1 MPKFKY
7 TAVNI
12 KKEKFTGTFIAE
24 NEKDLGEQLAKQNLY
39 LISCTPY
46 SDKTPS
52 AFWTTGTG
60 KVSVI
65 ELASFCRQFA
75 TMLNAGITIMDSMQS
90 LITQPYSA
98 YFRKILERMYEDLRG
113 GLMFAECV
121 DKHKKVFPDFFRSML
136 HVGEESGRLEQVLLS
151 LADYYERDD
160 KLKRQT
166 VAALSYP
173 LLLLVLIVGI
183 VVLMLVFIVPTF
195 RSALAGMNVPVE
207 GLTKVVYDI
216 SDFLLSEW
224 RTVVLVIVALA
235 LVLFLVGRTKGG
247 RRFYDYLKLHLPL
260 FGKVNLDLITARFA
274 RGFSLLISSGMD
286 VVDALNSIAI
296 VINNTY
302 MKERYLKAVD
312 NVCQG
317 MSIALAFKSYKL
329 FPDMMLQMIAVG
341 EQTAGLEEVLAR
353 SFSYFDN
360 KAESALTNLTNK
372 IQPIMMIIM
381 GVVVGALFIAVY
393 SPMLSIMQNINT
405 VY

>member
-24 NEKDLGEQLAKQNLY
+24 NEKDLAEQLAKQNLY
-39 LISCTPY
+39 LISSTPY

-98 YFRKILERMYEDLRG
+98 YFRKILERIYEDLRG

-121 DKHKKVFPDFFRSML
+121 EKHKKVFPNFFRSML
-136 HVGEESGRLEQVLLS
+136 HVGEESGRLETVLLS

-166 VAALSYP
+166 ASALAYP
-173 LLLLVLIVGI
+173 MLLLVLIIGI
-183 VVLMLVFIVPTF
+183 IVLMLVFIVPTF
-195 RSALAGMNVPVE
+195 RSALSGMNVPVE

-216 SDFLLSEW
+216 SDFLLNEW
-224 RTVVLVIVALA
+224 RTVVIVIIVLA
-235 LVLFLVGRTKGG
+235 GVLFLVGRTKGG

-286 VVDALNSIAI
+286 VVEALNTIAI
-296 VINNTY
+296 VINNTW

-341 EQTAGLEEVLAR
+341 EQTAGLEEVLSK
-353 SFSYFDN
+353 SFSYFDG

-372 IQPIMMIIM
+372 LQPIMMIIM

-393 SPMLSIMQNINT
+393 SPMLSIMQNLN
-405 VY
+405 V

>member
-24 NEKDLGEQLAKQNLY
+24 NEKDLAEQLAKQNLY
-39 LISCTPY
+39 LISSTPY

-98 YFRKILERMYEDLRG
+98 YFRKILERIYEDLRG

-121 DKHKKVFPDFFRSML
+121 EKHKKVFPDFFRSML
-136 HVGEESGRLEQVLLS
+136 HVGEESGRLETVLLS

-166 VAALSYP
+166 ASALAYP
-173 LLLLVLIVGI
+173 MLLLVLIIGI
-183 VVLMLVFIVPTF
+183 IVLMLVFIVPTF
-195 RSALAGMNVPVE
+195 RSALSGMNVPVE

-216 SDFLLSEW
+216 SDFLLNEW
-224 RTVVLVIVALA
+224 RTVVIVIIVLA
-235 LVLFLVGRTKGG
+235 GMLFLVGRTKGG

-286 VVDALNSIAI
+286 VVEALNTIAI
-296 VINNTY
+296 VINNTW

-341 EQTAGLEEVLAR
+341 EQTAGLEEVLSK
-353 SFSYFDN
+353 SFSYFDG

-372 IQPIMMIIM
+372 LQPIMMIIM

-393 SPMLSIMQNINT
+393 SPMLSIMQNLN
-405 VY
+405 V

>member
-24 NEKDLGEQLAKQNLY
+24 NEKDLAEQLAKQNLY
-39 LISCTPY
+39 LISSTPY

-98 YFRKILERMYEDLRG
+98 YFRKILERIYEDLRG

-121 DKHKKVFPDFFRSML
+121 EKHKKVFPDFFRSML
-136 HVGEESGRLEQVLLS
+136 HVGEESGRLETVLLS

-166 VAALSYP
+166 ASALAYP
-173 LLLLVLIVGI
+173 MLLLVLIIGI
-183 VVLMLVFIVPTF
+183 IVLMLVFIVPTF

-216 SDFLLSEW
+216 SDFLLNEW
-224 RTVVLVIVALA
+224 RTVVIVIVVLA
-235 LVLFLVGRTKGG
+235 GVLFLVGRTKGG

-286 VVDALNSIAI
+286 VVEALNTIAI
-296 VINNTY
+296 VINNTW

-341 EQTAGLEEVLAR
+341 EQTAGLEEVLSK
-353 SFSYFDN
+353 SFAYFDG

-372 IQPIMMIIM
+372 LQPIMMIIM

-393 SPMLSIMQNINT
+393 SPMLSIMKNLN
-405 VY
+405 V

>member
-24 NEKDLGEQLAKQNLY
+24 NEKDLAEQLAKQNLY
-39 LISCTPY
+39 LISSTPY

-98 YFRKILERMYEDLRG
+98 YFRKILERIYEDLRG

-121 DKHKKVFPDFFRSML
+121 EKHKKVFPDFFRSML
-136 HVGEESGRLEQVLLS
+136 HVGEESGRLETVLLS

-166 VAALSYP
+166 ASALAYP
-173 LLLLVLIVGI
+173 MLLLVLIIGI
-183 VVLMLVFIVPTF
+183 IVLMLVFIVPTF

-216 SDFLLSEW
+216 SDFLLNEW
-224 RTVVLVIVALA
+224 RTVVIVVVVLVG
-235 LVLFLVGRTKGG
+235 VLFLVGRTKGG
-247 RRFYDYLKLHLPL
+247 RRFYDYLRLHLPL

-286 VVDALNSIAI
+286 VVEALNTIAI
-296 VINNTY
+296 VINNTW

-341 EQTAGLEEVLAR
+341 EQTAGLEEVLSK
-353 SFSYFDN
+353 SFSYFDG

-372 IQPIMMIIM
+372 LQPIMMIIM

-393 SPMLSIMQNINT
+393 SPMLSIMQNLN
-405 VY
+405 V

>member
-24 NEKDLGEQLAKQNLY
+24 NEKDLAEQLAKQNLY
-39 LISCTPY
+39 LISSTPY

-98 YFRKILERMYEDLRG
+98 YFRKILERIYEDLRG

-121 DKHKKVFPDFFRSML
+121 EKHKKVFPDFFRSML
-136 HVGEESGRLEQVLLS
+136 HVGEESGRLETVLLS

-166 VAALSYP
+166 ASALAYP
-173 LLLLVLIVGI
+173 MLLLVLIIGI
-183 VVLMLVFIVPTF
+183 IVLMLVFIVPTF

-216 SDFLLSEW
+216 SDFLLNEW
-224 RTVVLVIVALA
+224 RTVVIVIVVLA
-235 LVLFLVGRTKGG
+235 GVLFLVGRTKGG

-286 VVDALNSIAI
+286 VVEALNTIAI
-296 VINNTY
+296 VINNTW

-341 EQTAGLEEVLAR
+341 EQTAGLEEVLSK
-353 SFSYFDN
+353 SFAYFDG

-372 IQPIMMIIM
+372 LQPIMMIIM

-393 SPMLSIMQNINT
+393 SPMLSIMQNLN
-405 VY
+405 V

>member
-24 NEKDLGEQLAKQNLY
+24 NEKDLAEQLAKQNLY
-39 LISCTPY
+39 LISSTPY

-98 YFRKILERMYEDLRG
+98 YFRKILERIYEDLRG

-121 DKHKKVFPDFFRSML
+121 EKHKKVFPDFFRSML
-136 HVGEESGRLEQVLLS
+136 HVGEESGRLETVLLS

-166 VAALSYP
+166 ASALAYP
-173 LLLLVLIVGI
+173 MLLLVLIIGI
-183 VVLMLVFIVPTF
+183 IVLMLVFIVPTF
-195 RSALAGMNVPVE
+195 RSALSGMNVPVE

-216 SDFLLSEW
+216 SDFLLNEW
-224 RTVVLVIVALA
+224 RTVVIVIVVLA
-235 LVLFLVGRTKGG
+235 GVLFLVGRTKGG

-286 VVDALNSIAI
+286 VVEALNTIAI
-296 VINNTY
+296 VINNTW

-329 FPDMMLQMIAVG
+329 FPDMMLQM
-341 EQTAGLEEVLAR
+341 
-353 SFSYFDN
+353 
-360 KAESALTNLTNK
+360 
-372 IQPIMMIIM
+372 MH
-381 GVVVGALFIAVY
+381 
-393 SPMLSIMQNINT
+393 
-405 VY
+405 

>member
-24 NEKDLGEQLAKQNLY
+24 NEKDLAEQLAKQNLY
-39 LISCTPY
+39 LISSTPY

-98 YFRKILERMYEDLRG
+98 YFRKILERIYEDLRG

-121 DKHKKVFPDFFRSML
+121 EKHKKVFPDFFRSML
-136 HVGEESGRLEQVLLS
+136 HVGEESGRLETVLLS

-166 VAALSYP
+166 ASALAYP
-173 LLLLVLIVGI
+173 MLLLVLIIGI
-183 VVLMLVFIVPTF
+183 IVLMLVFIVPTF

-216 SDFLLSEW
+216 SDFLLNEW
-224 RTVVLVIVALA
+224 RTVVIVIVVLA
-235 LVLFLVGRTKGG
+235 GVLFLVGRTKGG

-286 VVDALNSIAI
+286 VVEALNTIAI
-296 VINNTY
+296 VINNNW

-341 EQTAGLEEVLAR
+341 EQTAGLEEVLSK
-353 SFSYFDN
+353 SFAYFDG

-372 IQPIMMIIM
+372 LQPIMMIIM

-393 SPMLSIMQNINT
+393 SPMLSIMKNLN
-405 VY
+405 V

>member
-24 NEKDLGEQLAKQNLY
+24 NEKDLAEQLAKQNLY
-39 LISCTPY
+39 LISSTPY

-98 YFRKILERMYEDLRG
+98 YFRKILERIYEDLRG

-121 DKHKKVFPDFFRSML
+121 EKHKKVFPDFFRSML
-136 HVGEESGRLEQVLLS
+136 HVGEESGRLETVLLS

-166 VAALSYP
+166 ASALAYP
-173 LLLLVLIVGI
+173 MLLLVLIIGI
-183 VVLMLVFIVPTF
+183 IVLMLVFIVPTF

-216 SDFLLSEW
+216 SDFLLNEW
-224 RTVVLVIVALA
+224 RTVVIVVVVLA
-235 LVLFLVGRTKGG
+235 AVLFLVGRTKGG

-286 VVDALNSIAI
+286 VVEALNTIAI
-296 VINNTY
+296 VINNTW

-317 MSIALAFKSYKL
+317 MSISLAFKSYKL

-341 EQTAGLEEVLAR
+341 EQTAGLEEVLAK
-353 SFSYFDN
+353 SFSYFDG

-372 IQPIMMIIM
+372 LQPIMMIIM

-393 SPMLSIMQNINT
+393 SPMLSIMQNLN
-405 VY
+405 V

>member
-24 NEKDLGEQLAKQNLY
+24 NEKDLAEQLAKQNLY
-39 LISCTPY
+39 LISSTPY

-98 YFRKILERMYEDLRG
+98 YFRKILERIYEDLRG

-121 DKHKKVFPDFFRSML
+121 EKHKKVFPDFFRSML
-136 HVGEESGRLEQVLLS
+136 HVGEESGRLETVLLS

-166 VAALSYP
+166 ASALAYP
-173 LLLLVLIVGI
+173 MLLLVLIIGI
-183 VVLMLVFIVPTF
+183 IVLMLVFIVPTF

-216 SDFLLSEW
+216 SDFLLNEW
-224 RTVVLVIVALA
+224 RTVVIVIVVLA
-235 LVLFLVGRTKGG
+235 GVLFLVGRTKGG

-260 FGKVNLDLITARFA
+260 FGKVNLDLITPRFA

-286 VVDALNSIAI
+286 VVEALNTIAI
-296 VINNTY
+296 VINNTW

-341 EQTAGLEEVLAR
+341 EQTAGLEEVLSK
-353 SFSYFDN
+353 SFAYFDG
-360 KAESALTNLTNK
+360 KAESALNNLTNK
-372 IQPIMMIIM
+372 LQPIMMIIM

-393 SPMLSIMQNINT
+393 SPMLSIMKNLN
-405 VY
+405 V

>member
-24 NEKDLGEQLAKQNLY
+24 NEKDLAEQLAKQNLY
-39 LISCTPY
+39 LISSTPY

-98 YFRKILERMYEDLRG
+98 YFRKILERIYEDLRG

-121 DKHKKVFPDFFRSML
+121 EKHKKVFPDFFRSML
-136 HVGEESGRLEQVLLS
+136 HVGEESGRLETVLLS

-166 VAALSYP
+166 ASALAYP
-173 LLLLVLIVGI
+173 MLLLVLIIGI
-183 VVLMLVFIVPTF
+183 IVLMLVFIVPTF

-216 SDFLLSEW
+216 SDFLLNEW
-224 RTVVLVIVALA
+224 RTVVIVIVVLA
-235 LVLFLVGRTKGG
+235 GVLFLVGRTKGG

-286 VVDALNSIAI
+286 VVEALNTIAI
-296 VINNTY
+296 VINNTW

-341 EQTAGLEEVLAR
+341 EQTAGLEEVLSK
-353 SFSYFDN
+353 SFSYFDG

-372 IQPIMMIIM
+372 LQPIMMIIM

-393 SPMLSIMQNINT
+393 SPMLFIMQNLN
-405 VY
+405 V

>member
-24 NEKDLGEQLAKQNLY
+24 NEKDLAEQLAKQNLY
-39 LISCTPY
+39 LISSTPY

-98 YFRKILERMYEDLRG
+98 YFRKILERIYEDLRG

-121 DKHKKVFPDFFRSML
+121 EKHKKVFPDFFRSML
-136 HVGEESGRLEQVLLS
+136 HVGEESGRLETVLLS

-166 VAALSYP
+166 ASALAYP
-173 LLLLVLIVGI
+173 MLLLVLIIGI
-183 VVLMLVFIVPTF
+183 IVLMLVFIVPTF

-216 SDFLLSEW
+216 SDFLLNKW
-224 RTVVLVIVALA
+224 RTVVIVIIVLA
-235 LVLFLVGRTKGG
+235 GMLFLVGRTKGG

-286 VVDALNSIAI
+286 VVEALNTIAI
-296 VINNTY
+296 VINNTW

-341 EQTAGLEEVLAR
+341 EQTAGLEEVLSK
-353 SFSYFDN
+353 SFAYFDG

-372 IQPIMMIIM
+372 LQPIMMIIM

-393 SPMLSIMQNINT
+393 SPMLSIMQNLN
-405 VY
+405 V

>member
-24 NEKDLGEQLAKQNLY
+24 NEKDLAEQLAKQNLY
-39 LISCTPY
+39 LISSTPY

-98 YFRKILERMYEDLRG
+98 YFRKILERIYEDLRG

-121 DKHKKVFPDFFRSML
+121 EKHKKVFPDFFRSML
-136 HVGEESGRLEQVLLS
+136 HVGEESGRLETVLLS

-166 VAALSYP
+166 ASALAYP
-173 LLLLVLIVGI
+173 MLLLVLIIGI
-183 VVLMLVFIVPTF
+183 IVLMLVFIVPTF
-195 RSALAGMNVPVE
+195 RSALSGMNVPVE

-216 SDFLLSEW
+216 SDFLLNEW
-224 RTVVLVIVALA
+224 RSVVIVIIVLA
-235 LVLFLVGRTKGG
+235 GVLFLVGRTKGG

-286 VVDALNSIAI
+286 VVEALNTIAI
-296 VINNTY
+296 VINNTW

-341 EQTAGLEEVLAR
+341 EQTAGLEEVLSK
-353 SFSYFDN
+353 SFSYFDG

-372 IQPIMMIIM
+372 LQPIMMIIM

-393 SPMLSIMQNINT
+393 SPMLSIMQNLN
-405 VY
+405 V

>member
-24 NEKDLGEQLAKQNLY
+24 NEKDLAEQLAKQNLY
-39 LISCTPY
+39 LISSTPY

-98 YFRKILERMYEDLRG
+98 YFRKILERIYEDLRG

-121 DKHKKVFPDFFRSML
+121 EKHKKVFPDFFRSML
-136 HVGEESGRLEQVLLS
+136 HVGEESGRLETVLLS

-166 VAALSYP
+166 ASALAYP
-173 LLLLVLIVGI
+173 MLLLVLIIGI
-183 VVLMLVFIVPTF
+183 IVLMLVFIVPTF
-195 RSALAGMNVPVE
+195 RSALSGMNVPVE

-216 SDFLLSEW
+216 SDFLLNEW
-224 RTVVLVIVALA
+224 RTVVIVIIVLA
-235 LVLFLVGRTKGG
+235 GVLFLVGRTKGG

-286 VVDALNSIAI
+286 VVEALNTIAI
-296 VINNTY
+296 VINNTW

-341 EQTAGLEEVLAR
+341 EQTAGLEEVLSK
-353 SFSYFDN
+353 SFAYFDG

-372 IQPIMMIIM
+372 LQPIMMIIM

-393 SPMLSIMQNINT
+393 SPMLSIMQNLN
-405 VY
+405 V

>member
-24 NEKDLGEQLAKQNLY
+24 NEKDLAEQLAKQNLY
-39 LISCTPY
+39 LISSTPY

-98 YFRKILERMYEDLRG
+98 YFRKILERIYEDLRG

-121 DKHKKVFPDFFRSML
+121 EKHKKVFPDFFRSML
-136 HVGEESGRLEQVLLS
+136 HVGEESGRLETVLLS

-166 VAALSYP
+166 ASALAYP
-173 LLLLVLIVGI
+173 MLLLVLIIGI
-183 VVLMLVFIVPTF
+183 IVLMLVFIVPTF
-195 RSALAGMNVPVE
+195 RSALSGMNVPVE

-216 SDFLLSEW
+216 SDFLLNEW
-224 RTVVLVIVALA
+224 RTVVIVIIVLA
-235 LVLFLVGRTKGG
+235 GVLFLVGRTKGG

-286 VVDALNSIAI
+286 VVEALNTIAI
-296 VINNTY
+296 VINNTW

-341 EQTAGLEEVLAR
+341 EQTAGLEEVLSK
-353 SFSYFDN
+353 SFSYFDG

-372 IQPIMMIIM
+372 LQPIMMIIM

-393 SPMLSIMQNINT
+393 SPMLSIMQNLN
-405 VY
+405 V

>member
-12 KKEKFTGTFIAE
+12 KKEKFTGTFIAA
-24 NEKDLGEQLAKQNLY
+24 NEKHLAEQLAKQNLY
-39 LISCTPY
+39 LISSTPY

-98 YFRKILERMYEDLRG
+98 YFRKILERIYEDLRG

-121 DKHKKVFPDFFRSML
+121 EKHKKVFPDFFRSML
-136 HVGEESGRLEQVLLS
+136 HVGEESGRLETVLLS

-166 VAALSYP
+166 ASALAYP
-173 LLLLVLIVGI
+173 MLLLVLIIGI
-183 VVLMLVFIVPTF
+183 IVLMLVFIVPTF
-195 RSALAGMNVPVE
+195 RSALSGMNVPVE

-216 SDFLLSEW
+216 SDFLLNEW
-224 RTVVLVIVALA
+224 RTVVIVIIVLA
-235 LVLFLVGRTKGG
+235 GMLFLVGRTKGG

-286 VVDALNSIAI
+286 VVEALNTIAI
-296 VINNTY
+296 VINNTW
-302 MKERYLKAVD
+302 MKERYLKVVD

-341 EQTAGLEEVLAR
+341 EQTAGLEEVLSK
-353 SFSYFDN
+353 SFAYFDG

-372 IQPIMMIIM
+372 LQPIMMIIM

-393 SPMLSIMQNINT
+393 SPMLSIMQNLN
-405 VY
+405 V

>member
-24 NEKDLGEQLAKQNLY
+24 NEKDLAEQLAKQNLY
-39 LISCTPY
+39 LISSTPY

-98 YFRKILERMYEDLRG
+98 YFRKILERIYEDLRG

-121 DKHKKVFPDFFRSML
+121 EKHKKVFPDFFRSML
-136 HVGEESGRLEQVLLS
+136 HVGEESGRLETVLLS

-166 VAALSYP
+166 ASALAYP
-173 LLLLVLIVGI
+173 MLLLVLIIGI
-183 VVLMLVFIVPTF
+183 IVLMLVFIVPTF

-216 SDFLLSEW
+216 SDFLLNEW
-224 RTVVLVIVALA
+224 RTVVIVIVSA
-235 LVLFLVGRTKGG
+235 
-247 RRFYDYLKLHLPL
+247 
-260 FGKVNLDLITARFA
+260 
-274 RGFSLLISSGMD
+274 
-286 VVDALNSIAI
+286 
-296 VINNTY
+296 
-302 MKERYLKAVD
+302 AVW
-312 NVCQG
+312 
-317 MSIALAFKSYKL
+317 
-329 FPDMMLQMIAVG
+329 
-341 EQTAGLEEVLAR
+341 T
-353 SFSYFDN
+353 
-360 KAESALTNLTNK
+360 
-372 IQPIMMIIM
+372 
-381 GVVVGALFIAVY
+381 
-393 SPMLSIMQNINT
+393 
-405 VY
+405 

>member
-24 NEKDLGEQLAKQNLY
+24 NEKDLAEQLAKQNLY
-39 LISCTPY
+39 LISSTPY

-98 YFRKILERMYEDLRG
+98 YFRKILERIYEDLRG

-121 DKHKKVFPDFFRSML
+121 EKHKKVFPDFFRSML
-136 HVGEESGRLEQVLLS
+136 HVGEESGRLETVLLS

-166 VAALSYP
+166 ASALAYP
-173 LLLLVLIVGI
+173 MLLLVLIIGI
-183 VVLMLVFIVPTF
+183 IVLMLVFIVPTF
-195 RSALAGMNVPVE
+195 RSALSGMNVPVE

-216 SDFLLSEW
+216 SDFLLNEW
-224 RTVVLVIVALA
+224 RTVVIVIVVLA
-235 LVLFLVGRTKGG
+235 GVLFLVGRTKGG

-286 VVDALNSIAI
+286 VVEALNTIAI
-296 VINNTY
+296 VINNTW

-341 EQTAGLEEVLAR
+341 EQTAGLEEVLSK
-353 SFSYFDN
+353 SFSYFDG

-372 IQPIMMIIM
+372 LQPIMMIIM

-393 SPMLSIMQNINT
+393 SPMLSIMKNLN
-405 VY
+405 V

>member
-24 NEKDLGEQLAKQNLY
+24 NEKDLAEQLAKQNLY
-39 LISCTPY
+39 LISSTPY

-98 YFRKILERMYEDLRG
+98 YFRKILERIYEDLRG

-121 DKHKKVFPDFFRSML
+121 EKHKKVFPDFFRSML
-136 HVGEESGRLEQVLLS
+136 HVGEESGRLETVLLS

-166 VAALSYP
+166 ASALAYP
-173 LLLLVLIVGI
+173 MLLLVLIIGI
-183 VVLMLVFIVPTF
+183 IVLMLVFIVPTF

-216 SDFLLSEW
+216 SDFLLNEW
-224 RTVVLVIVALA
+224 RTVVIVIIVLA
-235 LVLFLVGRTKGG
+235 GVLFLVGRTKGG

-286 VVDALNSIAI
+286 VVEALNTIAI
-296 VINNTY
+296 VINNTW

-341 EQTAGLEEVLAR
+341 EQTAGLEEVLSK
-353 SFSYFDN
+353 SFSYFDG

-372 IQPIMMIIM
+372 LQPIMMIIM

-393 SPMLSIMQNINT
+393 SPMLSIMQNLN
-405 VY
+405 V